1 MEEKM
6 LGFVMETISNFK
18 ITEKRLNTHQDVLM
32 NHKQYIVRA
41 NSDIQTLGFVC
52 IVGFSLT
59 YFAYRGLKNQINNLK
74 EAAGSVDVTTETTVN
89 METTTE
95 E

>member
-6 LGFVMETISNFK
+6 LGFVMETVNNFK
-18 ITEKRLNTHQDVLM
+18 MTEKMLNNQQDVLM
-32 NHKQYIVRA
+32 NHKQHIVRA
-41 NSDIQTLGFVC
+41 NSDIQTLTVGLV
-52 IVGFSLT
+52 IGFSLT

-74 EAAGSVDVTTETTVN
+74 EAAGSVEVKTETTVT
-89 METTTE
+89 MEATTE